1 MKRKYLML
9 DLIMEC
15 MEDIESD
22 ARLKLKD
29 LNQKHRI
36 NALRI
41 LPYDNL
47 DLQSRLHGDIG
58 LMFLNS
64 VRELMKGI

>member
-41 LPYDNL
+41 LPYDN
-47 DLQSRLHGDIG
+47 GDIG